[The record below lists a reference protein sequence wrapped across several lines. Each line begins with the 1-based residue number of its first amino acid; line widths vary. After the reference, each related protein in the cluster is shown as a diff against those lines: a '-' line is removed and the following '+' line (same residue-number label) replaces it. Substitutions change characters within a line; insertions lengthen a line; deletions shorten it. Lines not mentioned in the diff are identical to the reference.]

1 MKLSQLIK
9 NLPFGTK
16 DVEVTNITN
25 NSRDVKPGTMF
36 VCIKGFSQDGHKYA
50 FDAANKGASAVIVDH
65 NVGLDC
71 QVIVNDTRQAYA
83 ESCAAFFGNPAEK
96 LKIIGVTGTNGKTT
110 TTFLLKSLLE
120 LFGKK
125 VGLIGTIQNMIGD
138 KVVESSNT
146 TPDAYQLHELFSQM
160 VKENCEYCVME
171 VSSHALD
178 QQRVAGINFEVGVF
192 TNLTQDHLDYH
203 RTMENYLQAKQ
214 KLFKM
219 SKMAVINTD
228 DKYSESIKSACTGKV
243 VTYAVED
250 LKSDYLAKGIN
261 FRSDGTVFELV
272 GSDVQISRVKIK
284 TPGKF
289 SVYNALCAA
298 ATAIALGFD
307 FNSIAENLSKT
318 TGVKGRAEVVPTDRD
333 FTVIIDYAHTPDG
346 LENILSSM
354 NEIKKGRLI
363 CVFGCGGDRDATK
376 RHIMGAISQRLA
388 DYSIV
393 TSDNPR
399 TENPSDIIKDIV
411 KGFTSKAAYKVI
423 ENRKQAIKFAID
435 NAQTDDIIVLAGK
448 GHETYQILGKEKV
461 HFDEREI
468 VADAL
473 K

>member
-9 NLPFGTK
+9 DLPFGTK
-16 DVEVTNITN
+16 DVEITDITN
-25 NSRDVKPGTMF
+25 DSRKVKKGTMF
-36 VCIKGFSQDGHKYA
+36 VCIKGFEQDGHDYA
-50 FDAANKGASAVIVDH
+50 FDAANKGAAAVIVEH
-65 NVGLDC
+65 NVGLDS
-71 QVIVNDTRQAYA
+71 QVMVKDTHKVYA
-83 ESCAAFFGNPAEK
+83 EACAAYFNNCADK

-138 KVVESSNT
+138 EIIPSLNT
-146 TPDAYQLHELFSQM
+146 TPDAYQLHELFSKM
-160 VKENCEYCVME
+160 VQEGCEYCVME

-178 QQRVAGINFEVGVF
+178 QQRVWGVNFEAGVF
-192 TNLTQDHLDYH
+192 TNLSQDHLDYH
-203 RTMENYLQAKQ
+203 HTMENYLQAKQ
-214 KLFKM
+214 KLFM
-219 SKMAVINTD
+219 ASKIAVLNTD
-228 DKYSESIKSACTGKV
+228 DKHYEGIKSACNQRV

-250 LKSDYLAKGIN
+250 LKADYLAKGIN
-261 FRSDGTVFELV
+261 YKSDGTVFELV
-272 GSDVQISRVKIK
+272 GADVQISRVKTK

-298 ATAIALGFD
+298 ATVIALGFD
-307 FNSIAENLSKT
+307 FEQTAHNLSQAM
-318 TGVKGRAEVVPTDRD
+318 GVKGRAEVVQTNRD

-346 LENILSSM
+346 LENILSCM
-354 NEIKKGRLI
+354 NEIKKGRLV
-363 CVFGCGGDRDATK
+363 CLFGCGGDRDATK
-376 RHIMGAISQRLA
+376 RPIMGEISQRLA

-399 TENPSDIIKDIV
+399 TENPTDIIKDIV
-411 KGFTSKAAYKVI
+411 KGFSSKSAYKVI
-423 ENRKQAIKFAID
+423 ENRAKAIKFAID

>member
-178 QQRVAGINFEVGVF
+178 Q
-192 TNLTQDHLDYH
+192 
-203 RTMENYLQAKQ
+203 
-214 KLFKM
+214 
-219 SKMAVINTD
+219 
-228 DKYSESIKSACTGKV
+228 
-243 VTYAVED
+243 
-250 LKSDYLAKGIN
+250 
-261 FRSDGTVFELV
+261 
-272 GSDVQISRVKIK
+272 
-284 TPGKF
+284 
-289 SVYNALCAA
+289 
-298 ATAIALGFD
+298 
-307 FNSIAENLSKT
+307 
-318 TGVKGRAEVVPTDRD
+318 
-333 FTVIIDYAHTPDG
+333 
-346 LENILSSM
+346 
-354 NEIKKGRLI
+354 
-363 CVFGCGGDRDATK
+363 
-376 RHIMGAISQRLA
+376 
-388 DYSIV
+388 
-393 TSDNPR
+393 
-399 TENPSDIIKDIV
+399 
-411 KGFTSKAAYKVI
+411 
-423 ENRKQAIKFAID
+423 
-435 NAQTDDIIVLAGK
+435 
-448 GHETYQILGKEKV
+448 
-461 HFDEREI
+461 
-468 VADAL
+468 
-473 K
+473 